1 MPHKSAPKPRPV
13 GRPKSR
19 PDGAKPRLHWLTDI
33 EHMAVRALVRRLR
46 GRTKSN
52 TGDAPTESPK

>member
-1 MPHKSAPKPRPV
+1 MPRKKDPPERKV

-19 PDGAKPRLHWLTDI
+19 PDGARPRIHWLTDA
-33 EHMAVRALVRRLR
+33 ENDAVKALVKRLR

-52 TGDAPTESPK
+52 TGDASAQSPG